1 MSDFP
6 LHTPDTAPDAAKPIL
21 AGGQKA
27 MGFVPN
33 LFAAMATAP
42 ATLEAYADLR
52 RIFDTT
58 ALSDTERQIVL
69 MVNNLLNGCHYCM
82 AAHTTI
88 AQKANVPADVIESL
102 RTNTPLADPKLE
114 ALRTFAAIINESRG
128 NPSEG
133 QLNAFYAAGYTPQ
146 TVLEVILGTAFKVL
160 SNYANHI
167 IGTPVDDAFAPNA
180 WSPDQAD

>member
-21 AGGQKA
+21 AGSQKA

-42 ATLEAYADLR
+42 AALEAYATLR
-52 RIFDTT
+52 RLFDTT

-102 RTNTPLADPKLE
+102 RTNTPIADPKLE
-114 ALRTFAAIINESRG
+114 ALRTFAAVINETRG
-128 NPSEG
+128 NPSEDATQG
-133 QLNAFYAAGYTPQ
+133 TLRRGLHPADRARGHPRHRLQGPQQLRQPHHRDPGRRRLRPQ
-146 TVLEVILGTAFKVL
+146 RLVARTG
-160 SNYANHI
+160 
-167 IGTPVDDAFAPNA
+167 
-180 WSPDQAD
+180 